1 MSTGSMPMYIEAL
14 AIDKSRRVARAL
26 AKACGIARYSQL
38 AKSSGVEGSLLIY
51 HLNRLHDLNVVEV
64 PVKGTY
70 QLKYRTPLCYLYE
83 SKGVEVAYLGLLGR
97 RNSREEPETN
107 VALRLLIDQGIE
119 PKLVYVV
126 TSPEALEDWRELRLP
141 FQWILC
147 YDDEIIDIDAIEK
160 KVRPQ
165 LEGLLKDH
173 IVILDCTSA
182 TKPATIAYYEL
193 AQTYLTPLIY
203 IYEDTKQLKWLLS
216 KEIIRKKLGLEG

>member
-1 MSTGSMPMYIEAL
+1 MSTGSMPMYVEAL
-14 AIDKSRRVARAL
+14 SIDKSRRVAQAL
-26 AKACGIARYSQL
+26 AKAGGIARYSQL

-51 HLNRLHDLNVVEV
+51 HLNRLHDLNVVEI

-97 RNSREEPETN
+97 RNLREEPETN
-107 VALRLLIDQGIE
+107 VALRLLRDQGIE

-216 KEIIRKKLGLEG
+216 KEIIRKKLGLDG